1 MISIDRATIED
12 YKIIVDIGKVSVEE
26 AHRDSSPAKDLNE
39 FLEKNYN
46 HEAIKS
52 ELSNEKNIYT
62 IIKVDGRPAGFSKL
76 IFNSEHA
83 NIEQKNVA
91 KLDRIYLLREFF
103 DLKLGYE
110 LLKFNIDLS
119 KNNNQNGTSTTT
131 LPRKS
136 GSRTHDEVRF
146 HFSHAGSPFNQ
157 DHAQHGCERGGCR

>member
-110 LLKFNIDLS
+110 LLKFNIDLCVLGQSIWS
-119 KNNNQNGTSTTT
+119 KGSVKSTSEISN
-131 LPRKS
+131 LNFLMC
-136 GSRTHDEVRF
+136 SRRYLYSTYFRFGVRI
-146 HFSHAGSPFNQ
+146 
-157 DHAQHGCERGGCR
+157 